1 MIIYIITKG
10 DNCYETICAVA
21 ETPQKAEKLKNFFST
36 KFSSAEIKEY
46 DTNSFKDVLENDYKS
61 YTVTFDSSKVVNS
74 IFECPAETIGSYNWI
89 SGSRSKNYSYCVH
102 VLAANR
108 QHARK
113 IADDLMAE
121 YINKL

>member
-1 MIIYIITKG
+1 MKIYLIVDGGYYT
-10 DNCYETICAVA
+10 NVCAVA
-21 ETPQKAEKLKNFFST
+21 ETPQKAEKLREFFST
-36 KFSSAEIKEY
+36 KFSSAKIKEY
-46 DTNSFKDVLENDYKS
+46 DTDSFKDVLENDYKS
-61 YTVTFDSSKVVNS
+61 YTVTFNSLKAVNS
-74 IFECPAETIGSYNWI
+74 IFECPAEIIESYNWI

-108 QHARK
+108 EHARK